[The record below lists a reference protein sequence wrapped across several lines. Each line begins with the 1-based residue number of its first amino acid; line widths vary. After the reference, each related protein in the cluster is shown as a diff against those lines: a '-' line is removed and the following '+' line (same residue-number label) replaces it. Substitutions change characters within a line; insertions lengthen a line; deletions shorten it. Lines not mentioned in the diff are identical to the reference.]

1 MNAENS
7 IGGFSWPC
15 GIAYNLPDN
24 PSRTSAAGYRARKPF
39 EYCHRVVTDDQ
50 PGEVP
55 ASLIPAFVRAFD
67 SMATSSANI
76 EGYLHFR
83 CYQGT
88 VMGCVVGANLNC
100 GKADA
105 RQRSQGG
112 DDWCQAHPNDSN
124 IPMAAT
130 GHSTVYI
137 WRCSGSRAV
146 PVRRFSPVDT
156 RGFEVM
162 NWKVLN

>member
-1 MNAENS
+1 
-7 IGGFSWPC
+7 
-15 GIAYNLPDN
+15 
-24 PSRTSAAGYRARKPF
+24 
-39 EYCHRVVTDDQ
+39 
-50 PGEVP
+50 
-55 ASLIPAFVRAFD
+55 
-67 SMATSSANI
+67 MATM
-76 EGYLHFR
+76 GVHFR

-105 RQRSQGG
+105 GRTSAGG
-112 DDWCQAHPNDSN
+112 DEWCRANPNDQN

-130 GHSTVYI
+130 GHATVYE
-137 WRCSGSRAV
+137 WRCSGTRAV
-146 PVRRFSPVDT
+146 PVRKFSPIDD